1 MRLFFK
7 YAILPLALLLIFLP
21 SVAQVETSQ
30 AEQAAQSIKEQVGGS
45 QLKAEDRVRPVNAPR
60 VSGSIEPDSIGIGDR
75 FLYTIDVE
83 KDQVQGVFF
92 PEFGG
97 EGSSH
102 YELIESMPIDTLE
115 REGRRMKLRKQYI
128 LAAFQEGIH
137 GVVPQV
143 MYMDK
148 NIVDTLAG
156 DDTLMLAVTTF
167 QIDST
172 SHSIFD
178 FKPQMDM
185 PFKMGEITGYILWS
199 IVGLIL
205 FALAIYGL
213 HRLLKHYGKSFGTI
227 FKPAPPL
234 PPHVVAFMALEKLH
248 EEHLCQQG
256 EHKLFYSQL
265 TDILRE
271 YISGQFGVGA
281 MEMTSDEIIDTMRG
295 VEIPSKQRMDL
306 SDILREADLVKFA
319 KAEPES
325 EQSEGAYRMAWEFV
339 LQTKP
344 VEPSEEDDEESAM
357 AQKEAQK
364 S

>member
-1 MRLFFK
+1 MRLFLK
-7 YAILPLALLLIFLP
+7 YAILPLALLQLTLP
-21 SVAQVETSQ
+21 SS
-30 AEQAAQSIKEQVGGS
+30 AQSGEPKAETTQSVKEQVGGS
-45 QLKAEDRVRPVNAPR
+45 SLKAEDRVIPQNAPR
-60 VSGSIEPDSIGIGDR
+60 VSGWVEPDSIGIGDR
-75 FLYTIDVE
+75 FLYTIEVE

-102 YELIESMPIDTLE
+102 YELIESMPVDTLE
-115 REGRRMKLRKQYI
+115 RDGRRMKLRKQYV
-128 LAAFQEGIH
+128 LAAFQEGMH
-137 GVVPQV
+137 RVVPQV
-143 MYMDK
+143 MYLDK
-148 NIVDTLAG
+148 NIVDTLSG
-156 DDTLMLAVTTF
+156 GDTLILAVTTF

-185 PFKMGEITGYILWS
+185 PFKMGEITGYIMWS
-199 IVGLIL
+199 ILGLIL
-205 FALAIYGL
+205 LALAIYGL

-256 EHKLFYSQL
+256 EHKLYYSQL

-271 YISGQFGVGA
+271 YISGEFSVGA
-281 MEMTSDEIIDTMRG
+281 MEMTSDEIIEAMRS
-295 VEIPSKQRMDL
+295 VEIQSKQKMDL
-306 SDILREADLVKFA
+306 ADVLREADLVKFA

-325 EQSEGAYRMAWEFV
+325 EQSEGDYQRAWEFV
-339 LQTKP
+339 MQTKP
-344 VEPSEEDDEESAM
+344 VEPTEDDEESAT
-357 AQKEAQK
+357 AQKEAQRG
-364 S
+364 

>member
-7 YAILPLALLLIFLP
+7 YAILPLALLLLFLP
-21 SVAQVETSQ
+21 SVAQVEKEATDKATESV
-30 AEQAAQSIKEQVGGS
+30 KEQFGGS
-45 QLKAEDRVRPVNAPR
+45 SLKAEDRVIPDNAPR
-60 VSGSIEPDSIGIGDR
+60 VSGRVEPDSIGIGDR
-75 FLYTIDVE
+75 FLYTIEVE

-102 YELIESMPIDTLE
+102 YEIIENMPIDTLE
-115 REGRRMKLRKQYI
+115 RDGRRMKLRKQYL
-128 LAAFQEGIH
+128 LAAFQEGMH
-137 GVVPQV
+137 KVVPQV
-143 MYMDK
+143 MYLDK
-148 NIVDTLAG
+148 NIVDTLSAE
-156 DDTLMLAVTTF
+156 DTIVLAVTTF

-172 SHSIFD
+172 SHSIYD
-178 FKPQMDM
+178 FKPQMDL
-185 PFKMGEITGYILWS
+185 PFKFGEITGYLLWS

-205 FALAIYGL
+205 LALLIYGL

-248 EEHLCQQG
+248 EERLCQQG

-271 YISGQFGVGA
+271 YISGSFGIGA
-281 MEMTSDEIIDTMRG
+281 MEMTSDEIIEAMRS
-295 VEIPSKQRMDL
+295 VEIQSKQKMDL

-325 EQSEGAYRMAWEFV
+325 EQSEGAYQMAWEFV
-339 LQTKP
+339 MQTKP
-344 VEPSEEDDEESAM
+344 EEQVEEDDAQESE
-357 AQKEAQK
+357 KK
-364 S
+364 